1 MKVKRFVISSLLA
14 GSLLGV
20 FAGGA
25 GAAAN
30 EDNANCV
37 GQTFSTKTSPGS
49 TMTFSGRDISA
60 FAREQRG
67 IGQFI
72 SEAATTNCG
81 TR

>member
-1 MKVKRFVISSLLA
+1 MKVKRFVVSCLLA

-20 FAGGA
+20 FAGAA

-30 EDNANCV
+30 PDKANCV
-37 GQTFSTKTSPGS
+37 GQFFSSRVFTGQDVAA
-49 TMTFSGRDISA
+49 G
-60 FAREQRG
+60 AREFGG

-72 SEAATTNCG
+72 GPAASSNCE

>member
-1 MKVKRFVISSLLA
+1 VKFKRFVVSCLLA

-30 EDNANCV
+30 PDKANCV
-37 GQTFSTKTSPGS
+37 GQTFSTKTIPG
-49 TMTFSGRDISA
+49 TTTTFSGQDTSA
-60 FAREQRG
+60 GAREFGG

-72 SEAATTNCG
+72 SPAATTNCG

>member
-1 MKVKRFVISSLLA
+1 MKVKRFVVSCLLA

-30 EDNANCV
+30 PDKANCV
-37 GQTFSTKTSPGS
+37 GQIFSSRE
-49 TMTFSGRDISA
+49 FSGQDVA
-60 FAREQRG
+60 AGAREFGG

-72 SEAATTNCG
+72 SDIATSNC
-81 TR
+81 RMP

>member
-1 MKVKRFVISSLLA
+1 MKVKRFVVSCLLA

-30 EDNANCV
+30 PDNANCI
-37 GQTFSTKTSPGS
+37 GQSFSTKTFFGEGS
-49 TMTFSGRDISA
+49 FSGQDIA
-60 FAREQRG
+60 GFARAQRG

>member
-1 MKVKRFVISSLLA
+1 MKIKRFVVSCLLA

-30 EDNANCV
+30 PDKANCV
-37 GQTFSTKTSPGS
+37 GQGFSSGE
-49 TMTFSGRDISA
+49 FSGRIISKA
-60 FAREQRG
+60 ARETG
-67 IGQFI
+67 GVGQFLGP
-72 SEAATTNCG
+72 AASSNCE

>member
-1 MKVKRFVISSLLA
+1 VKVKRFVVSCLLA

-30 EDNANCV
+30 PDKANCV
-37 GQTFSTKTSPGS
+37 GQGFSSGE
-49 TMTFSGRDISA
+49 FS
-60 FAREQRG
+60 
-67 IGQFI
+67 GQFI
-72 SEAATTNCG
+72 SKAAREEGGLGQFFGPFASSNCG